1 MIKRD
6 GTKTESSGRSLP
18 LDDVFANMLLA
29 KKAKQERYR
38 KLCGNSYCKTDINY
52 VCVNELGQLIKPDQL
67 SKKFKFLAKQAGLE
81 EIRFHD
87 LRHTAASIL
96 LKNGA
101 SMKQIQEWLGHSDY
115 GTTAN
120 IYSHLDDSSKKAV
133 GTRQFQV
140 LCKYKKL
147 I

>member
-1 MIKRD
+1 MQYSSIDFENKSFTIKHTVTAVTIDHERKLIKRD
-6 GTKTESSGRSLP
+6 GTKTESSGRTLP

-29 KKAKQERYR
+29 KK
-38 KLCGNSYCKTDINY
+38 
-52 VCVNELGQLIKPDQL
+52 
-67 SKKFKFLAKQAGLE
+67 AKQAGLE

-133 GTRQFQV
+133 GT
-140 LCKYKKL
+140 L
-147 I
+147 ISNVYTSKQEALQEK